1 MGVVECATCIG
12 EERAVADCVVVAAL
26 CVAKQG
32 GRANGRVAC
41 AGSVEQQRYCANCGI
56 VITRVEE
63 QRSSAN
69 TGVEVAV
76 AD

>member
-1 MGVVECATCIG
+1 MGVVECATYIG
-12 EERAVADCVVVAAL
+12 EEHTIADCVVVAAF

-32 GRANGRVAC
+32 GRANGRIAC

-69 TGVEVAV
+69 TGVEAAV

>member
-1 MGVVECATCIG
+1 MGVVECATYIG
-12 EERAVADCVVVAAL
+12 EEHTIADRVVVAAF

-32 GRANGRVAC
+32 GRANGRVAY
-41 AGSVEQQRYCANCGI
+41 AGSVEQQRYCANCRI

-69 TGVEVAV
+69 TGVEVAG